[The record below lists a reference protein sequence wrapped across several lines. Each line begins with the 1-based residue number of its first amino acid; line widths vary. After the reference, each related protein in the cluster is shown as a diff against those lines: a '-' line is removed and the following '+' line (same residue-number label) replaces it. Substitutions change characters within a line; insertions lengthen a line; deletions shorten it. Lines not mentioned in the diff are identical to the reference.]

1 MIAAIRKLFGVGAPS
16 ARRELLP
23 EGLRVY
29 AVGDVHGRADLL
41 AAMLDK
47 IAEDMQER
55 PVPEALEVFLGD
67 YVDRGPD
74 SSQVIETL
82 MNMPAIGGRRYC
94 LRGNHEEILL
104 DFLAEPGVLM
114 DWRRLGGFETLLS
127 YGVAPRMAL
136 QLDDVAQLRDEFLAA
151 VPPGHLSFLR
161 STQLSVSVGEY
172 FFVHAGIRPGTALE
186 AQKPEDLL
194 WIRDP
199 FLFSQ
204 RDHGKIVVHGHT
216 PSEEPE
222 VLANRIN
229 VDTGAF
235 LTGRLTCAVL
245 EGQDLRFLDTRSRGT
260 ERRPESS
267 QPMAKDC

>member
-1 MIAAIRKLFGVGAPS
+1 MIAAIRKLFGAASPS
-16 ARRELLP
+16 VSREMLP
-23 EGLRVY
+23 QGLRVY

-41 AAMLDK
+41 GAMLDK
-47 IAEDMQER
+47 IEADMRER
-55 PVPEALEVFLGD
+55 PAPEAIEIFLGD
-67 YVDRGPD
+67 YVDRGPH
-74 SSQVIETL
+74 SRHVIETL
-82 MNMPAIGGRRYC
+82 MNTPAVGGRRYC

-136 QLDDVAQLRDEFLAA
+136 QLDDAAELRDAFVAA
-151 VPPGHLSFLR
+151 MPPDHLSFLR
-161 STQLSVSVGEY
+161 STHLSFSAGEY
-172 FFVHAGIRPGTALE
+172 FFAHAGIRPGTALE
-186 AQKPEDLL
+186 SQSPEDLL

-204 RDHGKIVVHGHT
+204 RDHGKIIVHGHT

-235 LTGRLTCAVL
+235 LTGRLTCVVL
-245 EGQDLRFLDTRSRGT
+245 EGQDLRFLDTRLRGT
-260 ERRPESS
+260 ERRPHR
-267 QPMAKDC
+267 

>member
-1 MIAAIRKLFGVGAPS
+1 MIGAIRKLFGAGSPS

-41 AAMLDK
+41 SAMLNK

-55 PVPEALEVFLGD
+55 PVQEAIEVFLGD
-67 YVDRGPD
+67 YVDRGPN
-74 SSQVIETL
+74 SNHVIETL
-82 MNMPAIGGRRYC
+82 MNTPAVGGQRHC

-136 QLDDVAQLRDEFLAA
+136 QLDDAAQLRDEFVAA
-151 VPPGHLSFLR
+151 LPPAHLKFLR
-161 STQLSVSVGEY
+161 STQLSFSAGEY

-186 AQKPEDLL
+186 AQNPQDLL

-229 VDTGAF
+229 IDTGAF

-245 EGQDLRFLDTRSRGT
+245 EGKDLRFLSTRRG
-260 ERRPESS
+260 EPNAGLKS
-267 QPMAKDC
+267 